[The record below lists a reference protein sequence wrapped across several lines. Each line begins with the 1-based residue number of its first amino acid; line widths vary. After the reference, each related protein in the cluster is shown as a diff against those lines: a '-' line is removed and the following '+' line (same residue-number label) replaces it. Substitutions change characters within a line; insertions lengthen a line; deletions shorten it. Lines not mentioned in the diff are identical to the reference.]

1 MNSNRDLTAG
11 ERVILDEVRKLLG
24 NNLANFLLSGLSES
38 EITNQRHFTAR
49 CISAQESEITYQL
62 EMINDSEQGLPVGSD
77 PLVLAALLDILWE
90 RQPLNG
96 KVTFRNGDICEKL
109 QWPQET
115 QSHALIK
122 QSLERY
128 ASTSYFLVEPT
139 VPEGQSRDTLHASFR
154 RLIIGYET
162 DAVLLPLKRTT
173 SQRFIKVQFLP
184 ELIHDIISDKKL
196 FLGLNFTELHSLQLS
211 LPRRLGSD

>member
-1 MNSNRDLTAG
+1 MSSTKDRTDA
-11 ERVILDEVRKLLG
+11 ERSVLDEVRKLLG
-24 NNLANFLLSGLSES
+24 NNLADFLLSGLGETTLIHHRS
-38 EITNQRHFTAR
+38 FTAHG
-49 CISAQESEITYQL
+49 ISSGRAETTYQL
-62 EMINDSEQGLPVGSD
+62 EITNDSEQGLPIEGD
-77 PLVLAALLDILWE
+77 PSVLAALLDILWE

-96 KVTFRNGDICEKL
+96 KVTFRDSDICEKL

-128 ASTSYFLVEPT
+128 ASTSYFLIDPA

-184 ELIHDIISDKKL
+184 ELIHDLISDKKL
-196 FLGLNFTELHSLQLS
+196 FLGLNFTELHSLQPIP
-211 LPRRLGSD
+211 PRRLGSD